1 MLARSLPSTAP
12 LLAAALVAVLAPPP
26 SASLEAQEARS
37 LDEGTYR
44 VSVAGRAVGSEI
56 FAVRR
61 EGRDVRAV
69 GRVRL
74 DTATAALSSME
85 AWLQT
90 DADFRPTLF
99 RLRPQAA
106 GPDSYTA
113 ALEEDRVRL
122 RTTTAEG
129 ERYREFLAPEGLAM
143 FDPRLAHHWY
153 LVLRPRAETLS
164 DGPVRVPAILPVRG
178 ERTQM
183 EIRRAGREEI
193 PLGERTTE
201 ATRYEVTGD
210 LTATVWTDGDGRVL
224 RLSLPALALSSSR
237 VREGEGGS

>member
-1 MLARSLPSTAP
+1 MLPRIVSSTAP
-12 LLAAALVAVLAPPP
+12 VLAAALAAVLAPPP
-26 SASLEAQEARS
+26 ASSLEAQEAS
-37 LDEGTYR
+37 TLDEGAYR
-44 VSVAGRAVGSEI
+44 VSVAGRTVGTEV

-74 DTATAALSSME
+74 DTATSVLSSVE
-85 AWLQT
+85 VWLQT
-90 DADFRPTLF
+90 DTDFRPTLF
-99 RLRPQAA
+99 RLQPQAA
-106 GPDSYTA
+106 GPESYTA
-113 ALEEDRVRL
+113 AREADRVRL

-129 ERYREFLAPEGLAM
+129 ERYREFLAPEGLAI

-153 LVLRPRAETLS
+153 LVLRPRTETLS

-193 PLGERTTE
+193 SLGGRTAE

-210 LTATVWTDGDGRVL
+210 LTATIWTDGDGRVL

-237 VREGEGGS
+237 APEGEGGS